1 MRIDLSRWLI
11 SITALSIAACTPIQD
26 ESHGFIIVNEMFWGA
41 NHDTPY
47 PFTVSGEITCG
58 MHPEF
63 GPAVYFEPVG
73 FTDESFI
80 GTPLNKAAAEVLKQA
95 SMTPNVPY
103 SIKKDADLS
112 EVRDVGLK
120 VCDE

>member
-103 SIKKDADLS
+103 SIKKDA
-112 EVRDVGLK
+112 
-120 VCDE
+120 